1 MKWIEKYL
9 LLSVSAAVTAR
20 ALVTPRSSHS
30 PDACPGYKASNFH
43 QTQTTFTA
51 DLTLAGK
58 PCNVYG
64 TDLAHL
70 KLEVDHETG
79 KLHSPFQE
87 RTTC

>member
-1 MKWIEKYL
+1 V
-9 LLSVSAAVTAR
+9 LSVLAASTAQ

-30 PDACPGYKASNFH
+30 PDACPGYQASNFH
-43 QTQTTFTA
+43 QTPTTFTA

-79 KLHSPFQE
+79 KLHSHFHE
-87 RTTC
+87 STTL